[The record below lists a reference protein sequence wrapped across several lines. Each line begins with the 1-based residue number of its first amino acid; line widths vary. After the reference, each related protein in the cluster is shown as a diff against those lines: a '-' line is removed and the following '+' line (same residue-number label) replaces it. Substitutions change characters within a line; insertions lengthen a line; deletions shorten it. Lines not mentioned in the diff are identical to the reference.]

1 MWVQCLGVLDVP
13 PVSFRVYSKFSF
25 LYIGHNLHLGVWFS
39 HHISTLTSLFDSA
52 RVSEAYDWIQEEVCS
67 GSSNPPN
74 YLCGDNKSGN
84 SNNDSAAKQPVSSN
98 SGSSSSWKTI
108 ASEDFDSGY
117 GKFKDGGSDVAY
129 YKSVK
134 GRSGVVRIQA
144 GNGRKSSVFSNEM
157 IFNNGSYSKFR
168 VIFSF
173 YANSMETDD
182 RFCLDY
188 STNGGTVWKKQQC
201 WSRASDFNN
210 LEWYDNKTVT
220 LKPNSSNNI
229 QSLIVRFRCDGD
241 NVQDD
246 ILIDSVRVQ
255 GLQV

>member
-1 MWVQCLGVLDVP
+1 
-13 PVSFRVYSKFSF
+13 
-25 LYIGHNLHLGVWFS
+25 
-39 HHISTLTSLFDSA
+39 
-52 RVSEAYDWIQEEVCS
+52 VCS

-74 YLCGDNKSGN
+74 YLCGGSSSGN
-84 SNNDSAAKQPVSSN
+84 SNAASAAKQQPVSSN

-108 ASEDFDSGY
+108 VSEEFDSGY

-129 YKSVK
+129 YNSVK

-157 IFNNGSYSKFR
+157 TFDESYSKFR

-188 STNGGTVWKKQQC
+188 STNGGTVWKKQKC
-201 WSRASDFNN
+201 WSRATDFNN
-210 LEWYDNKTVT
+210 LEWYDNETVT
-220 LKPNSSNNI
+220 LTPNSSNNI
-229 QSLIVRFRCDGD
+229 KSLIVRFRCDGD
-241 NVQDD
+241 DIQDD
-246 ILIDSVRVQ
+246 ILIDSVKVQ